1 MRTDRTGLALIEEA
15 VQLLRV
21 APVTVYALYCG
32 GTVPF
37 LLLLFNFCVKMSYSR
52 SAGAECCASAVL
64 VALAYGWAK
73 GLQAFCCRELVR
85 AYTGNVERWW
95 NPKTML
101 SIWSRQIAF
110 QPLGLFARPLA
121 WLLVFPVI
129 YVSAFFQNLTVLGG
143 ARQTDVRK
151 SWELA
156 RLWPAQSWTVHGLLS
171 LLALVVFLDLC
182 AVTFSTP
189 FLLKAL
195 LGIESFLTR
204 SYTWMFSPALII
216 ALAAGAN
223 FIIDLLAKAIHV
235 IRCCDGESQTTGE
248 DLLRRLKDFQNR
260 EAAFRVP

>member
-64 VALAYGWAK
+64 VALAYGWTK

-156 RLWPAQSWTVHGLLS
+156 RLWPAQSWTVYGLLS

-216 ALAAGAN
+216 ALAAGAH
-223 FIIDLLAKAIHV
+223 FIIDLLAKAIDV